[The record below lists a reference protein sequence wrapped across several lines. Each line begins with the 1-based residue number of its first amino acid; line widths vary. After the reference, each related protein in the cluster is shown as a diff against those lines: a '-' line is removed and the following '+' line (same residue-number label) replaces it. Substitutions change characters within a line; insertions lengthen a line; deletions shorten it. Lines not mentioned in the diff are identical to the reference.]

1 MAVVDFRKVNGNGE
15 LEKVYRLRYKVYC
28 EEWGFEEKKD
38 YPEGIERDVYDERS
52 THFAAIREGQI
63 IGTVRLIHNS
73 DRGLPI
79 EQHTRIDEDLS
90 DLDRDKVAE
99 ISRLAVSKDFRK
111 RARDG
116 LLYAGHVKNPLSP
129 SLFAGMPEGRERR
142 RSDLVT
148 GLYKS
153 MYVESKL
160 TGLEHWFAV
169 IARGLYL
176 LLARYGVV
184 FSQIGP
190 EVEYHGRRAPY
201 IAHIPDLED
210 QLSITNP
217 KLMREFET
225 ALEDAAGSRS

>member
-1 MAVVDFRKVNGNGE
+1 MAVVDFRKVKGNGE
-15 LEKVYRLRYKVYC
+15 LKKVYRLRYKVYC
-28 EEWGFEEKKD
+28 EEWGFEKRED
-38 YPEGIERDVYDERS
+38 YPDGIEKDVYDDHS
-52 THFAAIREGQI
+52 THFAAVREGEF

-73 DRGLPI
+73 AEGLPI
-79 EQHTRIDEDLS
+79 EKHTRIDEDLS
-90 DLDRDKVAE
+90 GLDRDKAVE
-99 ISRLAVSKDFRK
+99 ISRLAVSKDFRR

-116 LLYAGHVKNPLSP
+116 LLYAGHVRNPLSP
-129 SLFAGMPEGRERR
+129 ELFAGMPEGKERR

-153 MYVESKL
+153 MYVESRL

-190 EVEYHGRRAPY
+190 EVDYHGKRAPY
-201 IAHIPDLED
+201 LANINDLED
-210 QLSITNP
+210 QLAITNP
-217 KLMREFET
+217 RLMKEFET
-225 ALEDAAGSRS
+225 ALAEAEGRG